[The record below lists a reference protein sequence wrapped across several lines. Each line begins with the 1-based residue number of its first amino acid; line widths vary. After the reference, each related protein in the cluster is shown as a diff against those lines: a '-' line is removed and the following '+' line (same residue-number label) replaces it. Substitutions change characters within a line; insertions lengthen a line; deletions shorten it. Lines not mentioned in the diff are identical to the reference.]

1 MTPSALAIQIIDSN
15 GSCTIKRTINE
26 PLWFGR
32 DPECSVE
39 LPSPNVSRR
48 HVELKWTVAGLEVTD
63 SSANGTV
70 VNDTLLRRA
79 TRLLR
84 DGHVS
89 LGIGPYRLHIS
100 PDMQDA
106 PGPADQL
113 PFESVPLVPKGG
125 ESPLDVGLAPIESPV
140 VPGNKPAAVPKVSNN
155 ELGVAVRRLV
165 RRQLLQHLDLPSL
178 NRDKIKSDEMRPEV
192 LAALRR
198 IVVELIPGN
207 NHEELVQELADEALG
222 LGPLER
228 FLADPDVNEIMV
240 VDPETIFIERCGKV
254 ELSASKFTDDDSVR
268 AVIERIVTPLGS
280 TDR

>member
-1 MTPSALAIQIIDSN
+1 MEVL
-15 GSCTIKRTINE
+15 IKRPIDE
-26 PLWFGR
+26 PLWLGR

-39 LPSPNVSRR
+39 LPSPNISRR

-84 DGHVS
+84 EGHVT
-89 LGIGPYRLHIS
+89 LGIGPYRLHVS
-100 PDMQDA
+100 PDMQSA
-106 PGPADQL
+106 RLPADQI
-113 PFESVPLVPKGG
+113 PLEPAPPTPKGG
-125 ESPLDVGLAPIESPV
+125 QSPPEVGLAPIVSPV
-140 VPGNKPAAVPKVSNN
+140 VPGNKPEAMPKVSNN
-155 ELGVAVRRLV
+155 EVGVAVRRLI

-178 NRDKIKSDEMRPEV
+178 NRDKMKSDEMRPQV

-198 IVVELIPGN
+198 IVVELVPGN
-207 NHEELVQELADEALG
+207 NHEALVQELADEALG

-228 FLADPDVNEIMV
+228 FLADPDVSEIMV

-254 ELSASKFTDDDSVR
+254 ELSGSKFTDDDSVR
-268 AVIERIVTPLGS
+268 AVIERIVTPLVHAS
-280 TDR
+280 MNPLPWLTHA